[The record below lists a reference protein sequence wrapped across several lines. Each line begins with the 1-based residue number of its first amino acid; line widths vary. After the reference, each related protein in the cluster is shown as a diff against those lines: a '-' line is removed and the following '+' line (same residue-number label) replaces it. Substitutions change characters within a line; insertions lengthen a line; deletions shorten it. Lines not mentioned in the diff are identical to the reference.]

1 MKPLEKKPKNTKK
14 QTKKNLQHR
23 ALPRPTEI
31 KTFLDQHV
39 VGQERAKKTMAV
51 AVHNQL
57 SEFFF
62 RI

>member
-1 MKPLEKKPKNTKK
+1 MKPLEKKPNNTKK

-39 VGQERAKKTMAV
+39 IGQERAMNRHSREK
-51 AVHNQL
+51 
-57 SEFFF
+57 
-62 RI
+62 